1 MTMPLS
7 FPKSTPLTL
16 PFPRKT
22 LSTTQSNGLPLG
34 IRLTEVTIDRFT
46 KIGAN
51 HVHTV
56 DLPFGLLPVLEIT
69 LNIIEEKPFMPLG
82 QEKDDRRTR
91 KLYSMK
97 HANNF
102 WHIDIDVTAE
112 SEQEVLFRA
121 VVFSTYNRAT
131 GLRRTAKIP
140 WIHLPMFNF
149 YFNKMCKDLNE
160 HEEVFDS
167 RNGQGAC
174 KAMYKRSK

>member
-1 MTMPLS
+1 MTKEAIQRIYDTPDLKS
-7 FPKSTPLTL
+7 FPCNTG
-16 PFPRKT
+16 FY
-22 LSTTQSNGLPLG
+22 TTQIDLTKEVRRDGLPLD

-56 DLPFGLLPVLEIT
+56 DLPFGLLP
-69 LNIIEEKPFMPLG
+69 EKPFMPLG
-82 QEKDDRRTR
+82 QEKDNRRTR

-102 WHIDIDVTAE
+102 WHINIDVTAE
-112 SEQEVLFRA
+112 SEQEVHFRA
-121 VVFSTYNRAT
+121 VVFSTCNRAT

-140 WIHLPMFNF
+140 GIHLPMFNF

-160 HEEVFDS
+160 HEEVFDAV
-167 RNGQGAC
+167 NGQGAC
-174 KAMYKRSK
+174 KAMYKCSK